1 MLGFQIFCEA
11 QVKSVE
17 AHHAQT
23 GIVDTIT
30 FASKVDGW
38 LWVVLVGSA
47 LACLAAAVSLLVTES
62 TGGLP
67 IAAAIVIL
75 GCALPA
81 WLLASTRYTLTSSE
95 LQAHSGP
102 FRWHIALDE
111 IRTVTPT
118 RNPLSSPA
126 LSLDRLRI
134 EYGHK
139 RSIMISPRDKEAF
152 LRELEAR
159 RSALRA

>member
-1 MLGFQIFCEA
+1 MYL
-11 QVKSVE
+11 
-17 AHHAQT
+17 T
-23 GIVDTIT
+23 RPTTTVDTLT
-30 FASKVDGW
+30 FASKIDGW

-47 LACLAAAVSLLVTES
+47 LACFAAAAAVLVTENAR
-62 TGGLP
+62 GLP

-75 GCALPA
+75 GCALPV

-134 EYGHK
+134 EYGRE
-139 RSIMISPRDKEAF
+139 RSIMISPRDKETF
-152 LRELEAR
+152 LRELDAR
-159 RSALRA
+159 RSASGV